1 MPRDATIP
9 ADGTVLADTAEEG
22 PVSTL
27 GLWMEG
33 NIYRLKVEDVRRC
46 QVDVDAAGS
55 VPRQMRL
62 GVRVQITSKFDSL
75 LVAPRDLTLESEGVI
90 IQAKLADKP
99 IAGCAPLLGIKE
111 LRRGKS
117 ATGIA
122 VFELPADFKFDVR
135 GPTLG
140 YQPTRWGGAK
150 RTEVRL
156 PACFPD
162 CGKAEKPGAKR
173 R

>member
-1 MPRDATIP
+1 MARDATT
-9 ADGTVLADTAEEG
+9 ASDTSQAM
-22 PVSTL
+22 PVTTPGVWL
-27 GLWMEG
+27 EG

-46 QVDVDAAGS
+46 RSNGTANDVDAGI
-55 VPRQMRL
+55 MRL
-62 GVRVQITSKFDSL
+62 GVRVQIASKLDSL
-75 LVAPRDLTLESEGVI
+75 IFAPRDLTLESEGVVF
-90 IQAKLADKP
+90 QAKLVDKP
-99 IAGCAPLLGIKE
+99 TVGCAPVLGRNE

-117 ATGIA
+117 AIGIA
-122 VFELPADFKFDVR
+122 VFDVPSNFKFDAR
-135 GPTLG
+135 GPTLA

-162 CGKAEKPGAKR
+162 CGTSEMPRGKR